1 MNFLNLHVL
10 FPLAAANPNRDDAG
24 SPKSVRY
31 GGQVR
36 SRISSQAMTRAKRVA
51 AELAADRTFR
61 SVTIAER
68 IAGRGAELLEQ
79 RGEQVDDAGRARLLA
94 TATKSVQ
101 LLTAKDREESVTRG
115 EAPDTAAATS
125 PNGATAGAAAA
136 AAPKDTMIWLAE
148 AEIEAAA
155 IKLAGGAA
163 LTPDDL
169 AGPRTSSLTI
179 AAFGRM
185 FANRP
190 DLQGE
195 AAVQRAHAITTH
207 ATANEVDY
215 FTAVDDLR
223 TANKGAGHLGLAEL
237 TGGIYYWHAN
247 IDIRQLLTTWTA
259 AADPDAAD
267 RLRQLFLAL
276 FTALPRGKQSTT
288 AHHTLPTVVLAVPAA
303 MPVNLQAAFETP
315 VVAHAGGGYRGPS
328 INALFTEHALTSAA
342 LPSRFGAAKFAA
354 TTRIEA
360 DVHGDV
366 QQAVSLEDLAD
377 WCTTEVLDQ
386 LAVAPRG

>member
-24 SPKSVRY
+24 SPKSIRY

-51 AELAADRTFR
+51 AELDADRTFR
-61 SVTIAER
+61 SVTIAQR
-68 IAGRGAELLEQ
+68 IADKAAELLEQ
-79 RGEQVDDAGRARLLA
+79 RGEQVDDSGRARLLA
-94 TATKSVQ
+94 GATRSVQ
-101 LLTAKDREESVTRG
+101 LLTAKDRDEAGSRG
-115 EAPDTAAATS
+115 EAPD
-125 PNGATAGAAAA
+125 GAASPSPDGVASGTA
-136 AAPKDTMIWLAE
+136 SAPKDTMIWLAE
-148 AEIEAAA
+148 AEIETAA
-155 IKLAGGAA
+155 IKLAGGAP

-169 AGPRTSSLTI
+169 AGPRTSALTI

-223 TANKGAGHLGLAEL
+223 TVGKGAGHLGLAEL
-237 TGGIYYWHAN
+237 TGGVYYWHAN
-247 IDIRQLLTTWTA
+247 VDIRQLLTTWTA
-259 AADPDAAD
+259 AGDADAPE

-288 AHHTLPTVVLAVPAA
+288 AHHTLPSVVLAVPAA

-315 VVAHAGGGYRGPS
+315 VVAHNGGGFRAPS
-328 INALFTEHALTSAA
+328 IAALFTEHQLTTAA
-342 LPSRFGAAKFAA
+342 LPSRFGAARFAA
-354 TTRIEA
+354 TTRIDA
-360 DVHGDV
+360 DVHRDV
-366 QQAVSLEDLAD
+366 DPAASLEELAD
-377 WCTTEVLDQ
+377 WCTTHVLGQ
-386 LAVAPRG
+386 VAAVERG